1 MSLNKEDIIIK
12 YLSGNMSEG
21 ESALFLK
28 EVATDDELSSEFE
41 SYKTVWQLTN
51 QLNYDQG
58 AVNASWH
65 TFQHEVKAPYKEKF
79 GFDWLKVA
87 ASVTILVAFSV
98 GMWFFGSTDVT
109 FTTTDTKE
117 VVTLSDNT
125 IVELNRNSTLTYDKE
140 FDGEREVTLSGQANF
155 DVSKSSEKFIVH
167 SKSGDI
173 TVHGTQFN
181 VYSNS
186 VSGFTLIELYEGSIS
201 FKGNTDEIMLV
212 PGQRLIVDENGS
224 TSLSKFTNK
233 SEWLESISC
242 DNVPLSYILGQL
254 KLTYGVGY
262 NLSNKLLK
270 EHYTVSLPK
279 DDLSVC
285 IKILN
290 EVSGKSFALIDG
302 TIVLK

>member
-12 YLSGNMSEG
+12 YLSGNMSER
-21 ESALFLK
+21 ESASFLK
-28 EVATDDELSSEFE
+28 EVAADDELSSEFE

-51 QLNYDQG
+51 QLNYDQD
-58 AVNASWH
+58 AVNASWY
-65 TFQHEVKAPYKEKF
+65 TFQQEVKAPYNKPF

-109 FTTTDTKE
+109 FTTSDSKE
-117 VVTLSDNT
+117 VVTLSDKT
-125 IVELNRNSTLTYDKE
+125 VVELNSNSTLTYDKE
-140 FDGEREVTLSGQANF
+140 FDGIREVTLCGQANF
-155 DVSKSSEKFIVH
+155 DVTKSANKFIVH

-181 VYSNS
+181 VYSNN
-186 VSGFTLIELYEGSIS
+186 VSGFTLVELYEGSIS
-201 FKGNTDEIMLV
+201 FKGNTKEVMLV
-212 PGQRLIVDENGS
+212 PGQRLIVDEIGTVTLS
-224 TSLSKFTNK
+224 TFTKK
-233 SEWLESISC
+233 SEWSETISC

-262 NLSNKLLK
+262 TLSKKLLK